1 MLYFLK
7 STSQIT
13 HIDTINTMH
22 TATNA
27 TPALAT
33 VRLQVRASTD
43 LHALVKRAAELQ
55 GRTMT
60 DFVTAAV
67 HKAVHQAIE
76 QAETSQNNL

>member
-1 MLYFLK
+1 
-7 STSQIT
+7 
-13 HIDTINTMH
+13 MH
-22 TATNA
+22 TATKA